1 MYKYIFRLYRQKCM
15 QLVALCMYTIHE
27 TSPNSM
33 HMFGLDLEFRLDSFT
48 FGFVYSM
55 CLFAL
60 CIMIVSRFSIRI
72 LTLDYMYVYMA
83 GPSYGRFRYLW
94 CAFKINLFHFVLWSA
109 KYPYFYL
116 NAPLHFI
123 GGIENVIH
131 YREKKKIQFL
141 TSSNL
146 SENTS
151 KILKQVACEKI
162 EEKKNSIRYIIMH
175 RATCNKERG
184 KSEKRKILEYRKKH
198 KCQASIP

>member
-1 MYKYIFRLYRQKCM
+1 
-15 QLVALCMYTIHE
+15 MYTIHE

-131 YREKKKIQFL
+131 YRKKKKYTI
-141 TSSNL
+141 SNEL
-146 SENTS
+146 ESQREHEQNS
-151 KILKQVACEKI
+151 HVGSMRKNWREK
-162 EEKKNSIRYIIMH
+162 
-175 RATCNKERG
+175 T
-184 KSEKRKILEYRKKH
+184 
-198 KCQASIP
+198 